1 MKNFIAYQIVRYYK
15 YFKRILVDK
24 IQIVKF
30 KLLNSNNKLK
40 VDYTNWWLNNNKNPK
55 INYDAD
61 TSIVFEF
68 NKQKNLKTIAF
79 FLTQYYYNE
88 VNNKKIKEAINE

>member
-40 VDYTNWWLNNNKNPK
+40 VDYTNW
-55 INYDAD
+55 
-61 TSIVFEF
+61 
-68 NKQKNLKTIAF
+68 
-79 FLTQYYYNE
+79 
-88 VNNKKIKEAINE
+88 